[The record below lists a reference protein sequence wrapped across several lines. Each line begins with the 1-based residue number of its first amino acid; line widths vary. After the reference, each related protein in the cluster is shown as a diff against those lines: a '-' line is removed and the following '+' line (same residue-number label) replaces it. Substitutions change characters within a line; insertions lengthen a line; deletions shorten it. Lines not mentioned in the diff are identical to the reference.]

1 MSANNSVKTA
11 KKIVDFIKTL
21 PNDRIQHYVDF
32 KELQLQRFEKIA
44 GIQSSTSKDKK
55 GEDGLSLSDVKDM
68 LTRTQSP
75 LGLQKSVLKKF
86 AEAVPQETWNDTL
99 LNQQLSSLK
108 TINSDKYKKM
118 YDVSDKLYVPHGNPQ
133 YYQRL
138 LDEITGK
145 SKENFFTAMKT
156 VITGK

>member
-1 MSANNSVKTA
+1 MSANFSTKTA
-11 KKIVDFIKTL
+11 KKIVDFLKNL

-32 KELQLQRFEKIA
+32 KELQIQRFEKIA
-44 GIQSSTSKDKK
+44 GIQSSVLKDKK
-55 GEDGLSLSDVKDM
+55 SEDGLSLSDVKDM
-68 LTRTQSP
+68 LTRTKSP

-99 LNQQLSSLK
+99 LNQQLASLK
-108 TINSDKYKKM
+108 TISNDKYKKM
-118 YDVSDKLYVPHGNPQ
+118 YDVTDKLYQPHGNPQ